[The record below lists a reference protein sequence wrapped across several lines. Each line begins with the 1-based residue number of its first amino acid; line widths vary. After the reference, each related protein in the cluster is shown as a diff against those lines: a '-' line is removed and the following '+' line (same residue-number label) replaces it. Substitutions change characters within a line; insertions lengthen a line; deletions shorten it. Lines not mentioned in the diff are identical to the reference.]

1 MTMKEPTIDPTIE
14 SLSKKGIIN
23 VLIINGHTID
33 SLHHMD
39 KEALKLLSQKLMDND
54 SIDEIDFILEL
65 SSE

>member
-1 MTMKEPTIDPTIE
+1 MKEHTIDPTIE
-14 SLSKKGIIN
+14 SLSKEGIIN

-39 KEALKLLSQKLMDND
+39 KEALEVLAQTLMDND

-65 SSE
+65 SAE